1 MKLIPCSISKYKS
14 SLNSGNG
21 LPETQSKLIMHLLSS
36 QSFLIIKQVYIY
48 CNKRNL
54 NFNLCTHTIS
64 THECSI
70 YYSFSTGLISPS
82 SIPMTE

>member
-36 QSFLIIKQVYIY
+36 QSFLIIKQVYITAIKEILILIFVLIQY
-48 CNKRNL
+48 QHMNAL
-54 NFNLCTHTIS
+54 YTI
-64 THECSI
+64 H
-70 YYSFSTGLISPS
+70 FQLV
-82 SIPMTE
+82 